1 MTCFWTRGYEATSVR
16 DLAASMGIN
25 GPSLYNA
32 FGHKRALFG
41 QALERYAECSMRQRI
56 GRLEREYR
64 SKAAIVHFFG
74 GLIERSLDDKD
85 RRGCLIVNSALD
97 VAPHDKELRAVIAGY
112 LGEIESFFQ
121 RCLVRAKSNG
131 EVAATTNV
139 KDTACLFLGV
149 LLGIRVAARTKPD
162 RALLAGMVRPAL
174 GLIGARLPMKA
185 KAKKSPT
192 LSTRRASLA

>member
-1 MTCFWTRGYEATSVR
+1 MR
-16 DLAASMGIN
+16 DLAMSMGIN

-32 FGHKRALFG
+32 FGHKRALFV

-56 GRLEREYR
+56 VRLEQEYR
-64 SKAAIVHFFG
+64 PQAAITQFFG
-74 GLIERSLDDKD
+74 ELIERSLVDKE

-112 LGEIESFFQ
+112 LGEIESFFR

-131 EVAATTNV
+131 EVAATTNA
-139 KDTACLFLGV
+139 KDTARLFLGV

-162 RALLAGMVRPAL
+162 RALLEGMVRPAL
-174 GLIGARLPMKA
+174 GLIGAKLPAIRKG
-185 KAKKSPT
+185 KT
-192 LSTRRASLA
+192 